1 MAGNSTTSQEHST
14 SPSTSEKTLIVLQ
27 AALEHSRFSEV
38 VSATGFPK
46 ATVHRIISTLA
57 ERQFVTIDP
66 HGNYLPGPSILA
78 MAGKALERIDISSIA
93 QPFVDALVENIHCTV
108 HMGAI
113 SGDSVIY
120 ILRKDSDKPYQ
131 MPSRVGLSVPL
142 HTTGIG
148 KAILATYDDETVERM
163 LNRAGMVRL
172 TDATITSVE
181 AFKREL
187 EDVRRR
193 GTARDRGENVP
204 GIACIAAP
212 IHDHTG
218 VVRYGLSISTLSIE
232 HSDEQIEAM
241 ADDLLAT
248 AAAIS
253 KALGYRGPDA
263 GSAPPTSSSGATP

>member
-1 MAGNSTTSQEHST
+1 MVESTLPQVSPS
-14 SPSTSEKTLIVLQ
+14 SPSTSEKTLIVLE
-27 AALEHSRFSEV
+27 AALEHARFSEV
-38 VSATGFPK
+38 VAATGLPK
-46 ATVHRIISTLA
+46 ATVHRLISTLV
-57 ERQFVTIDP
+57 ERRFVTIDP
-66 HGNYLPGPSILA
+66 DGNYLPGPSILA
-78 MAGKALERIDISSIA
+78 LAGRALERIDISSIA
-93 QPFVDALVENIHCTV
+93 QPFVDDLVDTIHCTV

-148 KAILATYDDETVERM
+148 KAVLATYEDETVERM
-163 LNRAGMVRL
+163 LKRAGMVRL

-181 AFKREL
+181 DFKREL

-212 IHDHTG
+212 VHDHTG

-232 HSDEQIEAM
+232 HSDEQVEAM
-241 ADDLLAT
+241 AGDLLAT

-253 KALGYRGPDA
+253 KALGYRGPYP
-263 GSAPPTSSSGATP
+263 GPSSIPHSLLGATS

>member
-1 MAGNSTTSQEHST
+1 MVEK
-14 SPSTSEKTLIVLQ
+14 PSTSEKTLIVLE
-27 AALEHSRFSEV
+27 AALEHARFTDV
-38 VSATGFPK
+38 VAATGFPK
-46 ATVHRIISTLA
+46 ATVHRLISTLVD
-57 ERQFVTIDP
+57 RRFVTIDP
-66 HGNYLPGPSILA
+66 HGNYLPGPAILA
-78 MAGKALERIDISSIA
+78 MAGRALERIDISSIA
-93 QPFVDALVENIHCTV
+93 QPFVDRLVDTIHCTV

-163 LNRAGMVRL
+163 LKRAGMVRL
-172 TDATITSVE
+172 TDATITTVE
-181 AFKREL
+181 DFKREL

-212 IHDHTG
+212 VHDHTG

-232 HSDEQIEAM
+232 HSDEQVEAM
-241 ADDLLAT
+241 SGSLLES

-253 KALGYRGPDA
+253 TALGYRGPY
-263 GSAPPTSSSGATP
+263 PEPTPSSPLLQGATP

>member
-1 MAGNSTTSQEHST
+1 MVEKSTAQVVPS
-14 SPSTSEKTLIVLQ
+14 SPSTSEKTLIVLE
-27 AALEHSRFSEV
+27 AALEHARFSEV
-38 VSATGFPK
+38 VAATGFPK
-46 ATVHRIISTLA
+46 ATVHRLISTLVD
-57 ERQFVTIDP
+57 RQFVTIDA

-78 MAGKALERIDISSIA
+78 LAGRALERIDISSIA
-93 QPFVDALVENIHCTV
+93 QPFVDHLVDTIHCTV

-120 ILRKDSDKPYQ
+120 ILRMDSDKPYQ

-163 LNRAGMVRL
+163 LKRAGMVQL
-172 TDATITSVE
+172 TDATITNVQD
-181 AFKREL
+181 FRREL

-212 IHDHTG
+212 VHDHTG

-232 HSDEQIEAM
+232 HSDEQVEAM
-241 ADDLLAT
+241 SGSLLAS

-253 KALGYRGPDA
+253 EALGYRGPHLE
-263 GSAPPTSSSGATP
+263 PTPSPLLQGATP

>member
-1 MAGNSTTSQEHST
+1 MAEKTLSQASAST
-14 SPSTSEKTLIVLQ
+14 PSTSEKTLIVLE

-46 ATVHRIISTLA
+46 ATVHRLISTLA
-57 ERQFVTIDP
+57 DRQFVTIDP
-66 HGNYLPGPSILA
+66 EGNYLPGPSILA

-93 QPFVDALVENIHCTV
+93 RPFVDALVDSIHCTV

-113 SGDSVIY
+113 SGDAVIY
-120 ILRKDSDKPYQ
+120 ILRKDSDKPYK

-163 LNRAGMVRL
+163 LTRAGM
-172 TDATITSVE
+172 AQITEASITTVE
-181 AFKREL
+181 DFKREL
-187 EDVRRR
+187 ADVRRR

-212 IHDHTG
+212 VHDHTG

-232 HSDEQIEAM
+232 HTDEQIEAM
-241 ADDLLAT
+241 SGSLLST

-253 KALGYRGPDA
+253 KALGYRGTEPDP
-263 GSAPPTSSSGATP
+263 GNPSPHP

>member
-1 MAGNSTTSQEHST
+1 MVASSVPQPTPLP
-14 SPSTSEKTLIVLQ
+14 PSTSEKTLIVLE
-27 AALEHSRFSEV
+27 AALEHARFTDV

-46 ATVHRIISTLA
+46 ATVHRLVATLVK
-57 ERQFVTIDP
+57 RQFVTIDP
-66 HGNYLPGPSILA
+66 DGNYLPGPSILA
-78 MAGKALERIDISSIA
+78 MAGRALERIDISSIA
-93 QPFVDALVENIHCTV
+93 QPFVDSLVENIHCTV
-108 HMGAI
+108 HLGAI

-131 MPSRVGLSVPL
+131 MPSRVGHSVPL

-148 KAILATYDDETVERM
+148 KAILATYDNETVER
-163 LNRAGMVRL
+163 LLTRAGMVRL

-181 AFKREL
+181 DFLREL
-187 EDVRRR
+187 DDVRRR

-241 ADDLLAT
+241 AGDLLTT

-253 KALGYRGPDA
+253 KALGYRAPGPEPTI
-263 GSAPPTSSSGATP
+263 PPLFS